1 MTLDEVLGL
10 VLVTVLVG
18 AVISFALGR
27 LLVPHTA
34 RFGLIATVVVGIVA
48 AFCGGLLGKGLH
60 WSSLPTL
67 VAQVLIAAAGVLLF
81 RRPSS
86 GR

>member
-1 MTLDEVLGL
+1 MTLGEVLGL

-18 AVISFALGR
+18 AVIGGLGR